1 MTKPDNDYM
10 AYGSISLPF
19 RRTVGTPEKIID
31 TLKRYAEIVKKT
43 LTELYEEE
51 ALPVSQQSNI
61 EELVASK
68 LGLNS
73 TDVKTEGLDTKCMK
87 EEGKLQEDEE
97 EYLDDVDSEDD
108 EVELQDVDNEDEEDN
123 ESDDLSNLIQEFKDK
138 NGMYEF
144 VVDDL
149 IDDCESYE
157 GDTLSEKLWKRCE
170 DILTHGCVSGMV
182 GSLIYSTDTTAFFDK
197 YVDEI
202 YDLIED
208 YGPDEF
214 LEMISAN
221 VSATEILVNAD
232 TAKNWITWR
241 AYEDVVYQF
250 QDRLDEID
258 PNIEY

>member
-1 MTKPDNDYM
+1 M
-10 AYGSISLPF
+10 
-19 RRTVGTPEKIID
+19 
-31 TLKRYAEIVKKT
+31 
-43 LTELYEEE
+43 
-51 ALPVSQQSNI
+51 
-61 EELVASK
+61 
-68 LGLNS
+68 LNY
-73 TDVKTEGLDTKCMK
+73 
-87 EEGKLQEDEE
+87 KLQEDDEE
-97 EYLDDVDSEDD
+97 KYLEDVDAEA
-108 EVELQDVDNEDEEDN
+108 NEDN

-138 NGMYEF
+138 NGMYEY

-149 IDDCESYE
+149 VEDCEGYD
-157 GDTLSEKLWKRCE
+157 GATLMEKLWKRCE
-170 DILTHGCVSGMV
+170 DVLTHGCVSGMV
-182 GSLIYSTDTTAFFDK
+182 GSLIYYTDTTAFFDK

-241 AYEDVVYQF
+241 AYEEVVYQF
-250 QDRLDEID
+250 QNKLEEID